1 MSFRRCLA
9 AAALCTL
16 ALPVWCLGQVPV
28 TFHSVSAPDGPA
40 ASDVLAVDLNN
51 DGLPDIVSSSLAT
64 SPCSVTTSL
73 ANGNGTFQAPST
85 FYLDAAEATTCSVAA
100 ADMNADGKADL
111 VVVTPGDNRILVFL
125 GNGDGSF
132 QFQITSRIPM
142 PSGAFFFL
150 NIVAADFNHDS
161 KADVV
166 VQYST
171 AFNSATGYNRYVLL
185 LEGDGTGGFAS
196 VRTIFAAPPNTAA
209 SDIVVGDFDSN
220 GSVDVALLAPSC
232 DSCHSL
238 LHILYGNGR
247 LGFLDTTPFPATSF
261 PFLTAGDLNSDGRTD
276 LFGVD
281 EARNQLVTLFG
292 RKDRTFDVYHSP
304 VSISGTLGSISEC
317 CSGILAMADF
327 NDDGRMDIVGLLGQ
341 GYPGTTEQLAFFLA
355 DPNPGEFTTQLVDL
369 PSHEF
374 ATNPV
379 VGDFNRDARP
389 DVLINEADI
398 PNGTQSLLVAAL
410 NRTTG
415 NRWSNCNYPRQGKA
429 IALCAPIDSTSSP
442 VNFSATASAFEPL
455 RKIELWVDGNKVEQ
469 QDHTWNGSAWFN
481 YTAAFSPGAHMG
493 TFFAADIGNDLQQ
506 LDFDFIVGASPCA
519 APSSPGVSICKPVG
533 FATSSPVLVETAAKV
548 SGSLARMELWVDG
561 VKKYTETT
569 SLWFNTSV
577 YVGPGN
583 HRFDVFAVNT
593 AGTKWLQSAYAT
605 TP

>member
-1 MSFRRCLA
+1 MSFRGCLI

-16 ALPVWCLGQVPV
+16 ALPVCCFGQVPV
-28 TFHSVSAPDGPA
+28 TFHSVSSPDGPA
-40 ASDVLAVDLNN
+40 AFDVLAVDLNN

-73 ANGNGTFQAPST
+73 SNGNGTFQTPST
-85 FYLDAAEATTCSVAA
+85 FYLDAGEANTCSVAA
-100 ADMNADGKADL
+100 ADMNGDGKADL
-111 VVVTPGDNRILVFL
+111 VVVIPGDNRILVFL

-132 QFQITSRIPM
+132 QFQITSRIQM
-142 PSGAFFFL
+142 PPGAFFTL
-150 NIVAADFNHDS
+150 NIVAADFNHDG
-161 KADVV
+161 KPDVV

-171 AFNSATGYNRYVLL
+171 AFNNTTGYNRYVLL

-196 VRTIFAAPPNTAA
+196 VRTIFAAPTNTAA

-220 GSVDVALLAPSC
+220 NSVDVALLAPSC
-232 DSCHSL
+232 DSCPSL
-238 LHILYGNGR
+238 LHVLYGNGR
-247 LGFLDTTPFPATSF
+247 LGFLDTTPFPATIF

-281 EARNQLVTLFG
+281 EASNQLVTLFG

-317 CSGILAMADF
+317 CSGILTMADF

-341 GYPGTTEQLAFFLA
+341 GNSGTTEQLAFFLA
-355 DPNPGEFTTQLVDL
+355 GPNLGEFTTQLVDL
-369 PSHEF
+369 PSHRF

-389 DVLINEADI
+389 DVLVNEADI
-398 PNGTQSLLVAAL
+398 PNGTQSFLVAAL

-415 NRWSNCNYPRQGKA
+415 SRWSNCNYPRQGQA
-429 IALCAPIDSTSSP
+429 IALCAPIGSTSSP
-442 VNFSATASAFEPL
+442 VNFSATANAFEPL
-455 RKIELWVDGNKVEQ
+455 RKIELWVDGNKIEQ

-481 YTAAFSPGAHMG
+481 YTTAFSPGAHKG
-493 TFFAADIGNDLQQ
+493 TFFAADIGNNLQQ
-506 LDFDFIVGASPCA
+506 LDFDFTVGASPCA
-519 APSSPGVSICKPVG
+519 APSSPGVSICKPTG
-533 FATSSPVLVETAAKV
+533 SATSSPVLVETTANI

-577 YVGPGN
+577 YVGPGY

-593 AGTKWLQSAYAT
+593 TGTKWLQTAYVTA
-605 TP
+605 P